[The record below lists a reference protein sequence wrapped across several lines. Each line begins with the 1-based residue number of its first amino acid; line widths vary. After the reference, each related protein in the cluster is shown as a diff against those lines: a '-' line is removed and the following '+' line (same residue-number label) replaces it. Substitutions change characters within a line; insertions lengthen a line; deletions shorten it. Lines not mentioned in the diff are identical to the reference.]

1 MVVRSPHVR
10 QINLD
15 RQQIT
20 SGTLVVVHSTSGLL
34 AYPSGQMRR
43 MNEMRATDT
52 IRPEMNFHMF
62 KLPIGS
68 VALCL
73 EYSISEDMTFFAR
86 ILYCE
91 KVYEVFGRVG
101 DFETLQGKVEDTSK
115 PIY

>member
-1 MVVRSPHVR
+1 MVVYSPNIR

-34 AYPSGQMRR
+34 AYPAGQARK
-43 MNEMRATDT
+43 MNELAATQT
-52 IRPEMNFHMF
+52 IRPEMNFRMF
-62 KLPIGS
+62 RLPIGS

-73 EYSISEDMTFFAR
+73 EYDICEDMTFFAK
-86 ILYCE
+86 ILYLD

-101 DFETLQGKVEDTSK
+101 DFETLQTET
-115 PIY
+115 